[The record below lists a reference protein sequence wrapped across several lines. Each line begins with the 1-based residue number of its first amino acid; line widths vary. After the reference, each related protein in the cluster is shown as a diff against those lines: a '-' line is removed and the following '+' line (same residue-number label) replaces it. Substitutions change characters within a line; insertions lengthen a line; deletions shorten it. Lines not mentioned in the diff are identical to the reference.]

1 MLKRLFALL
10 ALFCALLTF
19 AGCNTSIR
27 NTVEGQEATLP
38 PLRVDSTL
46 ICSVTSVEGN
56 RCAAVVLEGNNNYE
70 KDDIVYI
77 TYNAVAKKLT
87 PRVGDV
93 ITFTYNYVTG
103 VSTYNKK
110 PHIQTEEITIIDDYV
125 PPATE
130 AVDAEA
136 ETE

>member
-1 MLKRLFALL
+1 MLKRLFAFI
-10 ALFCALLTF
+10 ALFCALLTL

-27 NTVEGQEATLP
+27 DTVEGKDTTLP
-38 PLRVDSTL
+38 PLRIDSTL
-46 ICSVTSVEGN
+46 ICSVVSVNGN
-56 RCAAVVLEGNNNYE
+56 LCQALVLEGNNNYD
-70 KDDIVYI
+70 KDDTVYI
-77 TYNAVAKKLT
+77 TFESVKKDQSLFFD
-87 PRVGDV
+87 DV
-93 ITFTYNYVTG
+93 ITFTYNYVTD